1 MANNSFILDFLT
13 RFSAASEIK
22 SAFALYD
29 GQQVTDISYKRFCG
43 DILKTAGYFKSRGIQ
58 GKHIA
63 IIAPDSYR
71 WLITFF
77 GIMASGNAA
86 VLLNPALPG
95 DILQWQCE
103 KADVSFLCSD
113 QESLSQMTWNP
124 GLSQLPF
131 ETFDSQ
137 EALPLAE
144 VFPWNCDDTLMLMF
158 TSGTTGKSKA
168 VELTSENLLVSCA
181 NIEGMYDGPTM
192 DRVYPAIPLFH
203 IGALRYV
210 LASLQ
215 RLKTICMGRGQ
226 RYMLMDLPMLNPTGG
241 VFVPAI
247 VESIAKVLKRCK
259 TDADRAKYIGS
270 NFRRFSFGG
279 AVLKPTVAQ
288 FMLDQGFILEVIFG
302 MTETACDGMCSRLDE
317 AHMNSLGKL
326 CGDMQAKIQDGEL
339 LLKCGSIMK
348 GYYKD
353 PQETAKVM
361 EGGWMHTGDLA
372 RVDADGYYYLTGR
385 KKNVI
390 ILSNGENVNP
400 EEIEAAFSLC
410 DAIQECMVYGEVKG
424 ICADIYTADRETVA
438 AFVKSYN
445 ESTPAYRQV
454 YKVNYMD
461 QPLEKTPSGKIKR
474 KENKYV

>member
-1 MANNSFILDFLT
+1 MANNSFIHDFLT
-13 RFSAASEIK
+13 RFSAASENTN
-22 SAFALYD
+22 AFALYD
-29 GQQVTDISYKRFCG
+29 GDKVTDISYSHFFG
-43 DILKTAGYFKSRGIQ
+43 DILKTAAFFKANSIQ
-58 GKHIA
+58 GRHIA
-63 IIAPDSYR
+63 LIAPDSYR
-71 WLITFF
+71 WMVTFF
-77 GIMASGNAA
+77 GIMASGNMA
-86 VLLNPALPG
+86 VLLNPSLPG
-95 DILQWQCE
+95 DLLRWQCE
-103 KADVSFLCSD
+103 KADVSCLCS
-113 QESLSQMTWNP
+113 EEENLTQMTWNP
-124 GLSQLPF
+124 GLKLLPF
-131 ETFDSQ
+131 ENLMSE
-137 EALPLAE
+137 EAMSFAE
-144 VFPWNCDDTLMLMF
+144 IPDCSPDQTLMLMF

-215 RLKTICMGRGQ
+215 RLKTICMGRGP
-226 RYMLMDLPMLNPTGG
+226 RYMLMDLPALNPTGG

-247 VESIAKVLKRCK
+247 LESISKVLKRCK
-259 TDADRAKYIGS
+259 TGADRAKYIGA
-270 NFRRFSFGG
+270 NMQRFSFGG
-279 AVLKPTVAQ
+279 AVLKPAVAQ
-288 FMLDQGFILEVIFG
+288 FFLEQGFILEVIFG
-302 MTETACDGMCSRLDE
+302 MTETACDGMSYRLDE

-326 CGDMQAKIQDGEL
+326 CGNMRAKLQDGEL

-348 GYYKD
+348 GYYRD
-353 PQETAKVM
+353 PEETAKVM

-390 ILSNGENVNP
+390 ILANGENVNP
-400 EEIEAAFSLC
+400 EEIEATLVQCEAV
-410 DAIQECMVYGEVKG
+410 QECMVYGEVKG
-424 ICADIYTADRETVA
+424 ICADIYTTDNDTVA
-438 AFVKSYN
+438 AFVKAYN

>member
-13 RFSAASEIK
+13 RFSEASENAN
-22 SAFALYD
+22 AFCLYD
-29 GQQVTDISYKRFCG
+29 GQQVSDISYSRFCS
-43 DILKTAGYFKSRGIQ
+43 DILKTAAYFRAKAIQ

-63 IIAPDSYR
+63 LIAPDSYR
-71 WLITFF
+71 WLVTFF
-77 GIMASGNAA
+77 GIMASGNVA

-95 DILQWQCE
+95 EILSWQCE
-103 KADVSFLCSD
+103 KADAAFLCSEA
-113 QESLSQMTWNP
+113 ESLSQMSWNP
-124 GLSQLPF
+124 GLPQLPF
-131 ETFDSQ
+131 EELLN
-137 EALPLAE
+137 EAALAIE
-144 VFPWNCDDTLMLMF
+144 DISPCDANQTLMLMF

-247 VESIAKVLKRCK
+247 LESISKVLKRCK
-259 TDADRAKYIGS
+259 TEADRARYIGA
-270 NFRRFSFGG
+270 NMKRFSFGG
-279 AVLKPTVAQ
+279 AVLKPAVAQ
-288 FMLDQGFILEVIFG
+288 FFLEQGFILEVIFG
-302 MTETACDGMCSRLDE
+302 MTETACDGMSYRLDLE
-317 AHMNSLGKL
+317 HRNSLGKL
-326 CGDMQAKIQDGEL
+326 CGNMQAKLENNEL

-353 PQETAKVM
+353 PEETAKVM
-361 EGGWMHTGDLA
+361 DGGWMHTGDLA
-372 RVDADGYYYLTGR
+372 RVDEDGYYYLTGR

-400 EEIEAAFSLC
+400 EEIEAAFAGC
-410 DAIQECMVYGEVKG
+410 EAILECMVYGEVKG
-424 ICADIYTADRETVA
+424 ICADIYTTEKDTVA

-474 KENKYV
+474 KENQYV

>member
-1 MANNSFILDFLT
+1 MANNSFTLNFLS
-13 RFSAASEIK
+13 RFSGASENTC
-22 SAFALYD
+22 AFALYD
-29 GQQVTDISYKRFCG
+29 GQKLTDISYKHFCA
-43 DILKTAGYFKSRGIQ
+43 DILTTAGFFKASGIQ
-58 GKHIA
+58 GRHIA
-63 IIAPDSYR
+63 LIAPDSYR
-71 WLITFF
+71 WLVSFF
-77 GIMASGNAA
+77 GIMASGNVA

-103 KADVSFLCSD
+103 KAEVAYLCSE

-124 GLSQLPF
+124 GLPQLS
-131 ETFDSQ
+131 FDELNTR
-137 EALPLAE
+137 EALPLEAI
-144 VFPWNCDDTLMLMF
+144 FPWNTDDTLMLMF

-168 VELTSENLLVSCA
+168 VELTSGNLLTSVA

-215 RLKTICMGRGQ
+215 RLKTICMGRGP
-226 RYMLMDLPMLNPTGG
+226 RYMLMDLPQLNPTGG

-247 VESIAKVLKRCK
+247 VESISKVLKRCK
-259 TDADRAKYIGS
+259 TAEDRKKYIGS
-270 NFRRFSFGG
+270 NFQRFSFGG

-326 CGDMQAKIQDGEL
+326 CGNMQAKIQDNEL
-339 LLKCGSIMK
+339 LLKAGSIMK

-353 PQETAKVM
+353 PEETAKVM

-400 EEIEAAFSLC
+400 EEIEATFALC

-424 ICADIYTADRETVA
+424 ICADIYTADADTVA
-438 AFVKSYN
+438 AFVKAYN

-461 QPLEKTPSGKIKR
+461 HPLEKTPSGKIKR

>member
-1 MANNSFILDFLT
+1 MVNNSFILDFLT
-13 RFSAASEIK
+13 RFSHSDENTC
-22 SAFALYD
+22 AFALYD
-29 GQQVTDISYKRFCG
+29 GTQVSDISYHHFCK
-43 DILKTAGYFKSRGIQ
+43 DILTVAGFFRAQGIQ

-63 IIAPDSYR
+63 LIAPDSYQ
-71 WLITFF
+71 WLVTFF
-77 GIMASGNAA
+77 GIMASSNVA
-86 VLLNPALPG
+86 VLLNPSLPG
-95 DILQWQCE
+95 DILSWQCE
-103 KADVSFLCSD
+103 KADVSYLCSEA
-113 QESLSQMTWNP
+113 ESLSQMTWNP
-124 GLSQLPF
+124 GLPQLPF
-131 ETFDSQ
+131 EAMADAQ
-137 EALPLAE
+137 PLTLSDIPA
-144 VFPWNCDDTLMLMF
+144 CDGDQTIMLMF

-215 RLKTICMGRGQ
+215 RLKTICMGRGP

-247 VESIAKVLKRCK
+247 LESISKVLKRCK

-270 NFRRFSFGG
+270 NMKRFSFGG
-279 AVLKPTVAQ
+279 AVLKPAVAQ
-288 FMLDQGFILEVIFG
+288 FYLDQGFILEVIFG
-302 MTETACDGMCSRLDE
+302 MTETACDGMSYRLDLD
-317 AHMNSLGKL
+317 HMNSLGKL
-326 CGDMQAKIQDGEL
+326 CGNMEAKLENNEL

-348 GYYKD
+348 SYYKD
-353 PQETAKVM
+353 PEETAKVKVN
-361 EGGWMHTGDLA
+361 GWMHTGDLA

-390 ILSNGENVNP
+390 ILANGENVNP
-400 EEIEAAFSLC
+400 EEIEATLVQC
-410 DAIQECMVYGEVKG
+410 DAVQECMVYGEVKG
-424 ICADIYTADRETVA
+424 ICADIYTTEPDTVA
-438 AFVKSYN
+438 AFVKAYN

>member
-1 MANNSFILDFLT
+1 MVNNSFLLDFLT
-13 RFSAASEIK
+13 RFSNADENTC
-22 SAFALYD
+22 AFSLYD
-29 GQQVTDISYKRFCG
+29 GVQVSNIPYSKFCD
-43 DILKTAGYFKSRGIQ
+43 DILTTAGYFRAQGIQ

-63 IIAPDSYR
+63 LIAPDSYR
-71 WLITFF
+71 WLVNFF
-77 GIMASGNAA
+77 GIMASANVA

-95 DILQWQCE
+95 DILAWQCE
-103 KADVSFLCSD
+103 KADVAYLCSEE
-113 QESLSQMTWNP
+113 ESLSQMTWNP
-124 GLSQLPF
+124 GLSQISF
-131 ETFDSQ
+131 ESMTGAQSLSLSDIPACAPDQ
-137 EALPLAE
+137 T
-144 VFPWNCDDTLMLMF
+144 VMLMF

-181 NIEGMYDGPTM
+181 NIEGMYDGETM

-215 RLKTICMGRGQ
+215 RLKTICMGRGP
-226 RYMLMDLPMLNPTGG
+226 RYMLMDLPALNPTGG

-247 VESIAKVLKRCK
+247 LESISKVLKRCK
-259 TDADRAKYIGS
+259 TDADRAKYIGA
-270 NFRRFSFGG
+270 NMRRFSFGG
-279 AVLKPTVAQ
+279 AVLKPAVAQ
-288 FMLDQGFILEVIFG
+288 FYLEQGYILEVIFG
-302 MTETACDGMCSRLDE
+302 MTETACDGMSYRLDME
-317 AHMNSLGKL
+317 HMNSLGKL
-326 CGDMQAKIQDGEL
+326 CGTMEAKLQDNEL
-339 LLKCGSIMK
+339 LLRCGSIMK

-353 PQETAKVM
+353 PEETAKVKV
-361 EGGWMHTGDLA
+361 GGWMHTGDLA
-372 RVDADGYYYLTGR
+372 RVDEDGYYYLTGR

-390 ILSNGENVNP
+390 ILANGENVNP
-400 EEIEAAFSLC
+400 EEIEASLVQC
-410 DAIQECMVYGEVKG
+410 DAVQECMVYGEVKG
-424 ICADIYTADRETVA
+424 ICADIYTTDNDTVA